1 MSPERPSPERLVIDC
16 DPGVDDAVAVL
27 MALLS
32 PELDVRG
39 LTTVFGNAD
48 VGTTTRNARTLAR
61 AGGRPDLPV
70 ARGAAD
76 PLVGRFVNHAAH
88 IHGHDGL
95 GDGGVAHGP
104 EEGTDLLAVDLL
116 RREILAAPGA
126 LTILAVGPLT
136 NLALLA
142 RLDPEAAR
150 QVGRVVVMGGAALC
164 PGNATP
170 AAEANVLNDPEAAE
184 IVMAFPWPVT
194 MIGLDV
200 TERIVL
206 GPAHLDAIGRR
217 HHLLARAIPLYRR
230 FYGEADG
237 IDGIMAHDPAAL
249 AFVLR
254 PDLFELRP
262 LPGRVDLAGR
272 GRGRTWAL
280 TRRTDTPPAGWEG
293 RPLVGVA
300 LGADHGA
307 VADLIAQRLS

>member
-1 MSPERPSPERLVIDC
+1 MSAPERIVIDC

-27 MALLS
+27 MALAS

-39 LTTVFGNAD
+39 LTTVFGNAP
-48 VGTTTRNARTLAR
+48 VAITTRNARTLLR

-104 EEGTDLLAVDLL
+104 EEETDLLAVDLL
-116 RREILAAPGA
+116 RREARAAPGR

-142 RLDPEAAR
+142 RLDPEAASM
-150 QVGRVVVMGGAALC
+150 VGRVVLMGGAALA
-164 PGNATP
+164 PGNVNP

-194 MIGLDV
+194 MVGLDV

-206 GPAHLDAIGRR
+206 GPTHLDAIGRR
-217 HHLLARAIPLYRR
+217 HDLLARAVPLYRR
-230 FYGEADG
+230 FYGEWDG

-249 AFVLR
+249 AFLLR
-254 PDLFELRP
+254 PDLFETRP
-262 LPGRVDLAGR
+262 LPVRVDLAGL
-272 GRGRTWAL
+272 GRGRTWVL
-280 TRRTDTPPAGWEG
+280 NRRNDSPPEGWEG
-293 RPLVGVA
+293 RPAVQIA
-300 LGADHGA
+300 LGTDHAA
-307 VADLIAQRLS
+307 VADLIAARLSA